1 MSFIPLKFK
10 LNHKDWTDYIT
21 VDIKTNIIKRI
32 NDMQDGGTF
41 IQNNNI
47 IIIFWD
53 SWSPDLFYTYGNE
66 EITDIPIF
74 YQITFNNKFK
84 LHHYISFYHIV
95 DINNSDLYIYD
106 FNTLTYYSITDINIS
121 YQYDDIIYFNNIFYT
136 KDFFNNIFEKI
147 NICKKN
153 DDEISTINKDILYI
167 ISKNDNICYEIEQID
182 NRINILKSGFF
193 IKIFNK
199 YKLIF
204 DNETIFLKYNYSSE
218 TFNIYI
224 NPNLNKIL
232 YINDLKKNI
241 NTLYFINRG
250 NINNIIKLI
259 QYYSYF
265 KYDTVLVDD
274 ICNIKNNDLYDDITI
289 YYYKDVCELIDFELI
304 EYKESDFITEQKDN
318 FLKID
323 NSINDLNFELNITK
337 HININKIW
345 IENNSS
351 LKLNKYTS
359 IPKIIHFIWI
369 GEAPLPPSYEY
380 YISSWINNHPDWIFC
395 FWNDYNKPILI
406 NEEIYNLAKY
416 PAMKADILRY
426 ELLYFIGG
434 VYIDTDFLSI
444 KNIDELLKNIDGFTG
459 FESDDYMAIGLMG
472 FKPLDPILYQIIIQI
487 PYNIIHQNSLLET
500 GYETFIPSN
509 SIPIPKL
516 TGPVFFTYI
525 WDKYKTNLH
534 KAFKREYFYSYS
546 FEEKHQNKKFI
557 IKNTNYAIH
566 MWGYSWESNNIDKNK
581 KNNSKN
587 IVDNKYYIRELFLQ
601 NYVRPYF
608 NTSLYSNN
616 NIDNEVLILEY
627 KNIDNYLKNNIFYKS
642 HFKNLSNP
650 ILEKKNYNKL
660 RVVHIMGLFFT
671 GGIERYL
678 YYLSKYG
685 DHEKYNYYLF
695 HISNNNQTNKSI
707 YSKYSYLLKNIIMI
721 DFQWDHIYLN
731 NILLSIRPDLIIDHY
746 SIYLNDNNDI
756 YNGIDRTRVIH
767 FVHSALCY
775 KKYIEKLRFLKCIH
789 LYIEKE
795 KEISWNNIKYNYY
808 TTLGTEIIDIDD
820 FDKKTFS
827 EKEILN
833 ISIVGRI
840 AEEKNPISFF
850 KKLCESLLLK
860 NNNLKICI
868 YGEKDYVFNKKYV
881 IQFEEILDSF
891 NSRLN
896 KTNNTINYFEFRRDT
911 TEIYKNTD
919 LLLIPSVYETGSF
932 SCLEAF
938 SWGIPV
944 IARNVYGLPY
954 LINHGIE
961 GYLFNTDDEII
972 DKLLNIKKTDV
983 IFKNREHII
992 KRVRDKFNI
1001 FSKIKDLEN
1010 IIDENIETRNKTNNI
1025 IFITSII
1032 NCCNKPLSYY
1042 HIRSVFD
1049 VKTRFLQ
1056 TLKTIESIRLKIPN
1070 SIIFLFE
1077 CSDLNIILEE
1087 EEHTIE
1093 TNIKEKVD
1101 YYYNFYE
1108 NDIIRDA
1115 VNSSLK
1121 GLGEANLLI
1130 AGLDKMQEIIE
1141 KNNIDYEYLFKISGR
1156 YYLNHDFKISDFEN
1170 SNNNFIQWD
1179 NSLCSYSTIFYKIY
1193 YYDVSLY
1200 KKALLDMMDDLK
1212 KENSIECCIYKYFKK
1227 RIQVMQK
1234 MNVSGLLATEGYLF
1248 SV

>member
-1 MSFIPLKFK
+1 
-10 LNHKDWTDYIT
+10 
-21 VDIKTNIIKRI
+21 
-32 NDMQDGGTF
+32 
-41 IQNNNI
+41 
-47 IIIFWD
+47 
-53 SWSPDLFYTYGNE
+53 
-66 EITDIPIF
+66 
-74 YQITFNNKFK
+74 
-84 LHHYISFYHIV
+84 
-95 DINNSDLYIYD
+95 
-106 FNTLTYYSITDINIS
+106 
-121 YQYDDIIYFNNIFYT
+121 
-136 KDFFNNIFEKI
+136 
-147 NICKKN
+147 
-153 DDEISTINKDILYI
+153 
-167 ISKNDNICYEIEQID
+167 
-182 NRINILKSGFF
+182 
-193 IKIFNK
+193 
-199 YKLIF
+199 
-204 DNETIFLKYNYSSE
+204 
-218 TFNIYI
+218 
-224 NPNLNKIL
+224 
-232 YINDLKKNI
+232 
-241 NTLYFINRG
+241 
-250 NINNIIKLI
+250 
-259 QYYSYF
+259 
-265 KYDTVLVDD
+265 
-274 ICNIKNNDLYDDITI
+274 
-289 YYYKDVCELIDFELI
+289 
-304 EYKESDFITEQKDN
+304 
-318 FLKID
+318 
-323 NSINDLNFELNITK
+323 
-337 HININKIW
+337 
-345 IENNSS
+345 
-351 LKLNKYTS
+351 
-359 IPKIIHFIWI
+359 
-369 GEAPLPPSYEY
+369 
-380 YISSWINNHPDWIFC
+380 
-395 FWNDYNKPILI
+395 
-406 NEEIYNLAKY
+406 
-416 PAMKADILRY
+416 
-426 ELLYFIGG
+426 
-434 VYIDTDFLSI
+434 
-444 KNIDELLKNIDGFTG
+444 
-459 FESDDYMAIGLMG
+459 
-472 FKPLDPILYQIIIQI
+472 
-487 PYNIIHQNSLLET
+487 
-500 GYETFIPSN
+500 
-509 SIPIPKL
+509 
-516 TGPVFFTYI
+516 
-525 WDKYKTNLH
+525 
-534 KAFKREYFYSYS
+534 
-546 FEEKHQNKKFI
+546 
-557 IKNTNYAIH
+557 
-566 MWGYSWESNNIDKNK
+566 
-581 KNNSKN
+581 
-587 IVDNKYYIRELFLQ
+587 
-601 NYVRPYF
+601 
-608 NTSLYSNN
+608 
-616 NIDNEVLILEY
+616 
-627 KNIDNYLKNNIFYKS
+627 
-642 HFKNLSNP
+642 
-650 ILEKKNYNKL
+650 
-660 RVVHIMGLFFT
+660 
-671 GGIERYL
+671 
-678 YYLSKYG
+678 
-685 DHEKYNYYLF
+685 
-695 HISNNNQTNKSI
+695 
-707 YSKYSYLLKNIIMI
+707 MI

-731 NILLSIRPDLIIDHY
+731 NILLSISPNLIIDHY
-746 SIYLNDNNDI
+746 SIYLNENNDI

-775 KKYIEKLRFLKCIH
+775 KKNIEKLRFLKCIH
-789 LYIEKE
+789 LYNEKE

-808 TTLGTEIIDIDD
+808 TTLGTEIIDIHD

-868 YGEKDYVFNKKYV
+868 YGEKDYVFNKEYV

-891 NSRLN
+891 NSTLN
-896 KTNNTINYFEFRRDT
+896 KTNNTINYYEFRRDT

-961 GYLFNTDDEII
+961 GYLFNSNDEII

-1001 FSKIKDLEN
+1001 FSKIKDLEI
-1010 IIDENIETRNKTNNI
+1010 IIDENIEMRNKTNNI

-1049 VKTRFLQ
+1049 VKTRFLH

-1077 CSDLNIILEE
+1077 CSDLNIIFEE

-1108 NDIIRDA
+1108 NDDIRDA

-1248 SV
+1248 SI